1 MGKIIK
7 SSFKKLVA
15 KLFQILGISSLMTAF
30 GCGNIPMTVAYGTV
44 PVDMYGTPPNYA
56 TSNIY
61 TLTGSIVDKN
71 SKPIRGIKIS
81 VKADDKDDYSLE
93 SNYSDSNGYYSL
105 TWRDLIDNDTN
116 FQILVEDEDGEENG
130 LFANQTFNIEFT
142 EDNKTD
148 DRRYNIAGK
157 NITLDEESDAEN
169 TETDTE

>member
-30 GCGNIPMTVAYGTV
+30 GCGNIPMAVAYGTV

-71 SKPIRGIKIS
+71 SKPIRGIRIS
-81 VKADDKDDYSLE
+81 VKADDEDENSLKHV
-93 SNYSDSNGYYSL
+93 YSDSNGYYSL

-142 EDNKTD
+142 DDNKTD

-157 NITLDEESDAEN
+157 NITLDEESNAEN
-169 TETDTE
+169 TEE

>member
-15 KLFQILGISSLMTAF
+15 KLFQILGISSLLTAF
-30 GCGNIPMTVAYGTV
+30 GCGNSNRYIVMYGV
-44 PVDMYGTPPNYA
+44 GPVDMYGTPPNYA

-81 VKADDKDDYSLE
+81 VKADDEDENSLKHV
-93 SNYSDSNGYYSL
+93 YSDSNGYYSL

-169 TETDTE
+169 TEE